1 MDTVQSKADKIA
13 KMFVSTPGPTIS
25 VVSSAASFC
34 FHGYITEVRY
44 LILKEVD
51 VSSIP
56 ADHLSALSSSIT
68 HLLYI
73 DNVEGDIAPL
83 LDVKIG
89 NLSISNMEL
98 SVGDTLSMVSAMK
111 NIKTLWLGYCGLVT
125 LDMET
130 LSTYTGQRRC
140 DEIWCC
146 HDTKKKYRRELIS
159 WTRGIDWKIGMENDS
174 LIFLKKI

>member
-56 ADHLSALSSSIT
+56 ADHLSALSSKIT
-68 HLLYI
+68 HLLQGESKKSGISKSMYI
-73 DNVEGDIAPL
+73 ALRAI
-83 LDVKIG
+83 KI
-89 NLSISNMEL
+89 
-98 SVGDTLSMVSAMK
+98 K
-111 NIKTLWLGYCGLVT
+111 QIK
-125 LDMET
+125 
-130 LSTYTGQRRC
+130 
-140 DEIWCC
+140 
-146 HDTKKKYRRELIS
+146 
-159 WTRGIDWKIGMENDS
+159 
-174 LIFLKKI
+174 F